1 MGQQKLKRF
10 AEFSVMNNCFDF
22 PFHLKG
28 KWQTQVF
35 KNQNPLILE
44 LACGKGEY
52 TVNLSQQ
59 DLNTNFIGIDIK
71 SNRMWKGAKI
81 AQAENL
87 QNSAFVRMTV
97 QKLNEVFEK
106 NERTLAIA
114 SSAAAFRNTSFGS
127 SFWVAAICA
136 ASSSLGLMTPI
147 CTSCMRKN
155 SRMSLRPSPSMFIST
170 AACKIFCACGSL
182 VTAIIEVSARTVA
195 ARLLLDDGPTSTA
208 TSNSASLR
216 SFSYSISP
224 SSPIIGRMSSTES
237 ISARWPMRFIF
248 RPGST

>member
-10 AEFSVMNNCFDF
+10 AEFAEMNKCFDF

-35 KNQNPLILE
+35 KNQNPIILE

-81 AQAENL
+81 AQTENL

-106 NERTLAIA
+106 NEVSEIWITFPDPFPKERHEKNRLTHPEFLAVYKKVLKVNSPIHFKTDDDNLFDYTLETLDQLNIKPTEIIRNVHHDTHDYDNLRNITTHYEKLFSERGRTI
-114 SSAAAFRNTSFGS
+114 
-127 SFWVAAICA
+127 
-136 ASSSLGLMTPI
+136 
-147 CTSCMRKN
+147 KY
-155 SRMSLRPSPSMFIST
+155 
-170 AACKIFCACGSL
+170 CKFY
-182 VTAIIEVSARTVA
+182 
-195 ARLLLDDGPTSTA
+195 LD
-208 TSNSASLR
+208 NLN
-216 SFSYSISP
+216 ISP
-224 SSPIIGRMSSTES
+224 NK
-237 ISARWPMRFIF
+237 
-248 RPGST
+248 